1 MSDNMKFI
9 TGLAMMAVSSVS
21 LAWLFVYQLSL

>member
-9 TGLAMMAVSSVS
+9 TGCAMMAVSAASI
-21 LAWLFVYQLSL
+21 AWLFVYQLSQ

>member
-9 TGLAMMAVSSVS
+9 TGCAMMAVSAISF
-21 LAWLFVYQLSL
+21 AWLLVYQLSK